1 MLDYLNL
8 GSTPSDEDCAQVG
21 SPDYENRA
29 NKELDAYMA
38 QLERMFPGLE
48 THKSMRFKKMWFPH
62 DFGSYGEIV
71 IVYDAD
77 NELEAAT
84 AIEIEWNTP
93 TNWDEEAIK
102 ELNLTTNKENAK

>member
-21 SPDYENRA
+21 SPDYQNRA
-29 NKELDAYMA
+29 NKELDAYKA
-38 QLERMFPGLE
+38 QLERMFPGWE
-48 THKSMRFKKMWFPH
+48 THKNLKFKKMWFPH

-71 IVYDAD
+71 ITFDPD

-102 ELNLTTNKENAK
+102 ELNLTKQGDK

>member
-21 SPDYENRA
+21 SPDYQNRA
-29 NKELDAYMA
+29 NKELDAYKA

-48 THKSMRFKKMWFPH
+48 THKRMEFKKMWFPH

-71 IVYDAD
+71 ITYDDD

-93 TNWDEEAIK
+93 TNWDQEAIE
-102 ELNLTTNKENAK
+102 ELNQTNQGEK

>member
-1 MLDYLNL
+1 MLDYINL

-21 SPDYENRA
+21 SPDYQNRA
-29 NKELDAYMA
+29 NKELDAYKA
-38 QLERMFPGLE
+38 QLERMFPGWE
-48 THKSMRFKKMWFPH
+48 THKSLKFKKMWFPH

-71 IVYDAD
+71 ITFDVD

-93 TNWDEEAIK
+93 TSWDEEARK
-102 ELNLTTNKENAK
+102 ELNIVS

>member
-8 GSTPSDEDCAQVG
+8 GCTPSDEDCVQVG
-21 SPDYENRA
+21 SPDYEIQA

-38 QLERMFPGLE
+38 QLVRMFPGLE
-48 THKSMRFKKMWFPH
+48 THKHMKFAKVWFPH

-71 IVYDAD
+71 IIFDAD

-102 ELNLTTNKENAK
+102 ELNLTKQGDK

>member
-21 SPDYENRA
+21 SPDYQNRA
-29 NKELDAYMA
+29 NKELDAYKA

-48 THKSMRFKKMWFPH
+48 THKRMEFKKMWFPH

-71 IVYDAD
+71 RHQCIFYNHKFHIHHPCIQPPFV
-77 NELEAAT
+77 
-84 AIEIEWNTP
+84 
-93 TNWDEEAIK
+93 
-102 ELNLTTNKENAK
+102 

>member
-8 GSTPSDEDCAQVG
+8 GPTPTNEDCAQVG
-21 SPDYENRA
+21 SPDFEKRA
-29 NKELDAYMA
+29 NRQLDAYKA
-38 QLERMFPGLE
+38 QLERMFPGLK
-48 THKSMRFKKMWFPH
+48 THKSMEFKKMWFPH

-93 TNWDEEAIK
+93 THWDQEAIE
-102 ELNLTTNKENAK
+102 ELFNVLRNI

>member
-21 SPDYENRA
+21 SPDYQTRA
-29 NKELDAYMA
+29 NKELDAYKA
-38 QLERMFPGLE
+38 QLERMFPGWE
-48 THKSMRFKKMWFPH
+48 THKNLKFKKVWFPH

-71 IVYDAD
+71 ITYDDD

-93 TNWDEEAIK
+93 TNWDQEAIK
-102 ELNLTTNKENAK
+102 ELNLTNQGEK